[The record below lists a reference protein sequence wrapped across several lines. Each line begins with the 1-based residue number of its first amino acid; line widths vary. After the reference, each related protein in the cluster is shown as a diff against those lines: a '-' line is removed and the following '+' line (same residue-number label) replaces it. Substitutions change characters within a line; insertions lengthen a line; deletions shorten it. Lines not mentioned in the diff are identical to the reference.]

1 MHHTFNRRKF
11 FQLSFGCSLGLLL
24 PGQAQ
29 AANIRHLSGRV
40 YINKQLARIDS
51 IVRPGD
57 LVSTSHSGQ
66 IAFSIGADA
75 FLLKQRTSLQVGSRD
90 NPVIDLLQLL
100 TGKLLS
106 VFGRGAQRNIIT
118 ANATIGIRGTGCFLN
133 VSPSDLYYCNC
144 YGETTLHSGDIR
156 ETFSATHHDAHQISF
171 KDGRMM
177 GMHAMEVLDHTDDE
191 LRQLESYVGRIPGFD
206 QS

>member
-24 PGQAQ
+24 PGQAP

-51 IVRPGD
+51 MVRPGD
-57 LVSTSHSGQ
+57 LVTTSHNGR

-75 FLLKQRTSLQVGSRD
+75 FLVKQRSSLQVGSRD

-106 VFGRGAQRNIIT
+106 VFGKGAQRNIVT

-133 VSPSDLYYCNC
+133 VSPSSLYYCNC
-144 YGETTLHSGDIR
+144 YGETTLRSGDIT
-156 ETFSATHHDAHQISF
+156 ETFKATHHNAHQIDF
-171 KDGRMM
+171 KGGKMM
-177 GMHAMEVLDHTDDE
+177 GMQVMEVLDHTDEE
-191 LRQLESYVGRIPGFD
+191 LRQLESYVGRIPLFD
-206 QS
+206 RS